1 MEFHSRGGCKTI
13 KRDYIPQVNNILNF
27 DEMISILKGE
37 SNIIVPYEDEINT
50 TIKQG
55 LSNIKPRKINVIIGP
70 EGGFEPDE
78 IQGLK
83 EIGAQIV
90 TLGPRILRT
99 ETAGLV
105 AATIILYEV
114 GNLGVI

>member
-1 MEFHSRGGCKTI
+1 
-13 KRDYIPQVNNILNF
+13 
-27 DEMISILKGE
+27 MISILKDE
-37 SNIIVPYEDEINT
+37 SNIVVPYEDEITT

-55 LSNIKPRKINVIIGP
+55 LSNIKPGKINVIIGP

-105 AATIILYEV
+105 TATIILYEV